1 MLIYFDEDDI
11 LEDYLE
17 AGVITIIKLG
27 TTTCPPCQMLKPIF
41 EKLSVTDGFEDMNF
55 LDVNAI
61 DHEELMIKFKAEAV
75 PTIIYFRG
83 IELVGKTTGFIPFV
97 PLKNFITQIKDG
109 NL

>member
-1 MLIYFDEDDI
+1 
-11 LEDYLE
+11 
-17 AGVITIIKLG
+17 
-27 TTTCPPCQMLKPIF
+27 
-41 EKLSVTDGFEDMNF
+41 
-55 LDVNAI
+55 
-61 DHEELMIKFKAEAV
+61 MIKFKAEAV